1 MKHETICPAPGRTT
15 SFVKSSAKRDNNQ
28 EKETVKKQASL
39 TDMISRDQAMKAEF
53 FWAREVPKCKYS

>member
-1 MKHETICPAPGRTT
+1 MKHETRCPAPGRTT

-39 TDMISRDQAMKAEF
+39 TDMISRDQAIKAEII
-53 FWAREVPKCKYS
+53 

>member
-1 MKHETICPAPGRTT
+1 MKHETRCPTPGRTT

-39 TDMISRDQAMKAEF
+39 TDMISRDQAIKAEII
-53 FWAREVPKCKYS
+53 